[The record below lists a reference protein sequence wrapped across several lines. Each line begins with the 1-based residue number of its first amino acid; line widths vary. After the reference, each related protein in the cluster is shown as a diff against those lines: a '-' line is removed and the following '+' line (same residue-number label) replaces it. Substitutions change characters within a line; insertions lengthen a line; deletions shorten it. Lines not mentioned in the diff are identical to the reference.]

1 MSFTV
6 DPNDKLKLGSGV
18 IPSVVVSVAYC
29 YRLAAT
35 GQIYGVR
42 NFNSQC
48 GQYVGMPFKS
58 SAPACSG
65 PLVVSECGATG
76 STALDSGK
84 HPRNVLKDDDTF
96 WCPHIRMGDGWKD
109 FLVFD
114 FRSNARVISVLVQPV
129 GEGIRRPTS
138 VSVAVSNTGVSW
150 TTVVQRVAI
159 PEDGV
164 IPIIPA
170 QEARYV
176 FQTFL
181 LDMLRRQVCPPSDGR
196 VLPRPQPLSF
206 LRDPARALVRLPCA
220 QRVS

>member
-6 DPNDKLKLGSGV
+6 DPNDKLKLGSGI

-35 GQIYGVR
+35 GQIEGVR
-42 NFNSQC
+42 KFNSQC

-58 SAPACSG
+58 TAPACSG

-76 STALDSGK
+76 STALDSEK
-84 HPRNVLKDDDTF
+84 HPRNVLRDDDTF
-96 WCPHIRMGDGWKD
+96 WSPHIRMGDGWKD
-109 FLVFD
+109 FLEFD

-129 GEGIRRPTS
+129 GEGMRRPTS

-176 FQTFL
+176 LQQIS
-181 LDMLRRQVCPPSDGR
+181 LDMVCFQVRPFSDGR
-196 VLPRPQPLSF
+196 VLPRPHPLP
-206 LRDPARALVRLPCA
+206 LLWDPARALVRLSCA